1 MSDATDVVD
10 SQIEAFRNRDVD
22 QFLSHYADDVS
33 VVLFDG
39 SPMMA
44 DKQAMRESYGT
55 LFAQSPDLQVTIA
68 NRIVVGDFVVD
79 EEHLRGFHFE
89 DAPTEFVAAAVY
101 QVVDKRIT
109 RLQLLM

>member
-10 SQIEAFRNRDVD
+10 AQIEAFKNRDVD
-22 QFLSHYADDVS
+22 QFLSHYGDDVS

-39 SPMMA
+39 SPMMP
-44 DKQAMRESYGT
+44 DKNAMREAYGA
-55 LFAQSPDLQVTIA
+55 LFANSPDLAVTIA

-79 EEHLRGFHFE
+79 EEHLRGFHFGE
-89 DAPTEFVAAAVY
+89 SPTEFAAAAIYKVA
-101 QVVDKRIT
+101 DGKIT